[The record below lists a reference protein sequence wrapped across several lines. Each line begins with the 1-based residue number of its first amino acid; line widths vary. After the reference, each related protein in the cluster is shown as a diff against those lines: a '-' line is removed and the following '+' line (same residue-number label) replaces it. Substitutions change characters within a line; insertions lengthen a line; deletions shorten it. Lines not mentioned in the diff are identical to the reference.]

1 MTDAARALA
10 PRVDVIVLAQASMA
24 GAEPLLEDVGVPVLS
39 SPGMAVE
46 QLAKELSRQTRG

>member
-1 MTDAARALA
+1 M
-10 PRVDVIVLAQASMA
+10 IVLAQASMD

-46 QLAKELSRQTRG
+46 HLAKELSRQTRG